1 MVHQVY
7 LQSDFSFSFDCSD
20 SVNGKR
26 CSTGDGTWIMNAAAA
41 DAAAAYITRTMVTTE
56 VVVFQNK
63 INSPAR
69 EYRADGVCEQ
79 HMRMALKIWQQK
91 RIPNK

>member
-1 MVHQVY
+1 
-7 LQSDFSFSFDCSD
+7 
-20 SVNGKR
+20 
-26 CSTGDGTWIMNAAAA
+26 MNAAAA

-79 HMRMALKIWQQK
+79 HMRMALKI
-91 RIPNK
+91 